1 VQRICVQL
9 TEAER
14 KALRGFRSKGLHQ
27 AREVN
32 RAHVLA
38 GLDQG
43 LGDAQIAQVL
53 GVSRVVIW
61 RTRAAYLE
69 GGLEYAV
76 RDVARS
82 GAPRRYLAEQE
93 AELVALACAKPP
105 AGCKRWTVG
114 TLTAAVRKRPKL
126 GQVSRETV
134 RRWLKKTS

>member
-1 VQRICVQL
+1 VQRITVQL
-9 TEAER
+9 AEAER
-14 KALRGFRSKGLHQ
+14 KALRAFRTKGLHL

-43 LGDAQIAQVL
+43 LGDAEIAQVL
-53 GVSRVVIW
+53 GISRVAIW

-69 GGLEYAV
+69 GGLDYALH
-76 RDVARS
+76 DVARS

-105 AGCKRWTVG
+105 AGRKRWTVA
-114 TLTAAVRKRPKL
+114 TLTAAVRRRPKL
-126 GQVSRETV
+126 GHVSRETI

>member
-1 VQRICVQL
+1 VQRINVQL

-14 KALRGFRSKGLHQ
+14 KALRAVRTKGQHL

-43 LGDAQIAQVL
+43 LGDAHIAQVL
-53 GVSRVVIW
+53 GVSRVAIW

-69 GGLEYAV
+69 GGLDYALH
-76 RDVARS
+76 DVARS
-82 GAPRRYLAEQE
+82 GAPRRYRAEQE
-93 AELVALACAKPP
+93 AELVALACAQPP
-105 AGCKRWTVG
+105 AGRKRWTVV

-126 GQVSRETV
+126 GQVSRETI